1 MLRTWGLAAA
11 TAVLPFAAH
20 AQAPSWN
27 WDGDVRVRFDNQD
40 YTHAKSVDRLMLRV
54 RMNATGTLADGK
66 VDWGVGLTTGASNPV
81 SPDVVMAG
89 GNISGVA
96 NNNKAGDIGFAKA
109 YIGFKPVDRLR
120 ITVGK
125 MNNPF
130 WETDGI
136 FCPDLFPEGLALS
149 YVISPGAKGDM
160 FTKVKD
166 TLAWFQVANSSTFTA
181 TTWMLGDQIS
191 TTAKS
196 GTDLGLG
203 FYYYSGLNAG
213 YVAGKTSSIAAGLDS
228 QAGNQTITVG
238 GVSSFVK
245 DTMGVISGKVRHPF
259 SIGKNHFPLIVSGE
273 VFDNVVVTNQ
283 SLGYEARLD
292 MPRFLGNG
300 SFNFTWRQE
309 DSQSTFSPWADS
321 KFGAGTGY
329 HAGLRADYSVPIYKN
344 VTFEAMAFHFDRF
357 WVVTPTPTARS
368 TNRILAQVMAAF

>member
-1 MLRTWGLAAA
+1 MRNMLRTWGLAAA
-11 TAVLPFAAH
+11 TALLPFAAH

-40 YTHAKSVDRLMLRV
+40 YTHAKSLDRLMLRV
-54 RMNATGTLADGK
+54 RLNAGGTLADGK

-89 GNISGVA
+89 GNISGTA
-96 NNNKAGDIGFAKA
+96 NIANAGNIGFAKA
-109 YIGFKPVDRLR
+109 YIGFKPMDRLR

-136 FCPDLFPEGLALS
+136 FCADLYPEGLALS
-149 YVISPGAKGDM
+149 YLISPGAKGDL
-160 FTKVKD
+160 FTKVNN
-166 TLAWFQVANSSTFTA
+166 TTAFWQVANASTLTA
-181 TTWMLGDQIS
+181 TTWMLGDQIT
-191 TTAKS
+191 TTAKG

-213 YVAGKTSSIAAGLDS
+213 GVGGPATVLDS
-228 QAGNQTITVG
+228 QAVNQLVG
-238 GVSSFVK
+238 GKYVK

-259 SIGKNHFPLIVSGE
+259 SIGKNKFPLIVSAE
-273 VFDNVVVTNQ
+273 VFDNVVVSNQ

-300 SFNFTWRQE
+300 NFNFTWRQE
-309 DSQSTFSPWADS
+309 DNQSTFSPWADS

-329 HAGLRADYSVPIYKN
+329 HAGLRADYAVPVYKN

-357 WVVTPTPTARS
+357 WANTGQPARS
-368 TNRILAQVMAAF
+368 TNRLLAQVLAAF